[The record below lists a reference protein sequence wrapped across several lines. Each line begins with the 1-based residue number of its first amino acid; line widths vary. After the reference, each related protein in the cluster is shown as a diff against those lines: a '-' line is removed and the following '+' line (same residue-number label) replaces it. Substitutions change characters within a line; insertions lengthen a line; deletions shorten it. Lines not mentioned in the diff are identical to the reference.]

1 MARIDLAVSL
11 FWLLLG
17 VALSH
22 QSVALGLSG
31 PGGPGS
37 GFFPLLAGVVM
48 ALGGAGLMLRHALG
62 DRRPAPGEEIAE
74 QFWSAAGASRRVA
87 ALLLALTLLIVAVP
101 YLGFVLAGAIGLP
114 VMFRI
119 IAPEA
124 PRWKAVLVG
133 LVAAAL
139 VHLLFAVGLGT
150 PLPRGPLGI

>member
-1 MARIDLAVSL
+1 MQGISYD
-11 FWLLLG
+11 
-17 VALSH
+17 
-22 QSVALGLSG
+22 
-31 PGGPGS
+31 PTDPGS
-37 GFFPLLAGVVM
+37 VDAVYANMTERVARLT
-48 ALGGAGLMLRHALG
+48 
-62 DRRPAPGEEIAE
+62 GEEIAE
-74 QFWSAAGASRRVA
+74 HFWSAAGASRRVA

-124 PRWKAVLVG
+124 PWWKAVLVG